1 MGLGTS
7 SETQIALTLN
17 ITNLLLTNPIMCIWI
32 TLGRW
37 EDVRY
42 IENKIVCMFV
52 KMFQTYYILVTCLE
66 QRNIE
71 TGYEA
76 DQFPRGS
83 CLGGRCHLCF
93 AIHYLCSCL
102 LFNMTYS
109 INQEV
114 ATSQWLFQLNSIYNR
129 GFYASMGTKRRKFLT
144 EIDFV

>member
-1 MGLGTS
+1 
-7 SETQIALTLN
+7 
-17 ITNLLLTNPIMCIWI
+17 MCIWI

-37 EDVRY
+37 EDARY
-42 IENKIVCMFV
+42 IENKIFMSVRKNVPNVLHTSNMPGT
-52 KMFQTYYILVTCLE
+52 K
-66 QRNIE
+66 
-71 TGYEA
+71 GYR
-76 DQFPRGS
+76 DR
-83 CLGGRCHLCF
+83 LWGGPVSPGQLLFWGPLSPLFRHSLPLQPWT
-93 AIHYLCSCL
+93 HSCL